1 MLVIHE
7 ENKLSTHD
15 HDPIIF
21 APEVAEML
29 GGIPLATL
37 RYWTYTGTGPR
48 SFKLGRRRA
57 YRLSEVRS
65 WLAAQETAAHA

>member
-1 MLVIHE
+1 
-7 ENKLSTHD
+7 
-15 HDPIIF
+15 
-21 APEVAEML
+21 ML
-29 GGIPLATL
+29 GGIPATL